1 MLTLIG
7 PCNTICL
14 RLLSKVIF
22 PVFVHFHPC
31 YALITS
37 IRNQIQMFHR
47 AMTPQHQL
55 LRRAS
60 STTRVRVP
68 QDRSSFSSAGQHPI
82 VPFLSP
88 QTSDSSAWWMGPGP
102 VPGEWRSLTRAPG
115 APSVMTAGTWTMPV
129 WCAGSWAVEKP
140 SVPWS
145 LLPLGRDQDPSGW
158 TTCIVEEWSPTCGSA
173 LPGAGGNTTAV
184 MTRMQELSAQV

>member
-1 MLTLIG
+1 MLTLMG

-14 RLLSKVIF
+14 RLFSKVIF

-37 IRNQIQMFHR
+37 IRNQIRMFHR
-47 AMTPQHQL
+47 AMTLKHQL
-55 LRRAS
+55 LRRAP
-60 STTRVRVP
+60 STAWVRVP
-68 QDRSSFSSAGQHPI
+68 QDRRSFSSAGQQPI

-88 QTSDSSAWWMGPGP
+88 QTADSSAWWMEE
-102 VPGEWRSLTRAPG
+102 VPALGEWRSLTRAPG
-115 APSVMTAGTWTMPV
+115 APSVMMAGTWTMPA

-140 SVPWS
+140 SVLWS
-145 LLPLGRDQDPSGW
+145 LLPLGQDQDPSGW

-173 LPGAGGNTTAV
+173 LPGAGGDTTAV

>member
-1 MLTLIG
+1 MLPQCNDSMAEPAGSVASVESTPYCSGEGPTRKKTLLNHWG
-7 PCNTICL
+7 HC
-14 RLLSKVIF
+14 
-22 PVFVHFHPC
+22 
-31 YALITS
+31 
-37 IRNQIQMFHR
+37 
-47 AMTPQHQL
+47 
-55 LRRAS
+55 
-60 STTRVRVP
+60 
-68 QDRSSFSSAGQHPI
+68 PI

-88 QTSDSSAWWMGPGP
+88 QTADSSAWWMGPGP
-102 VPGEWRSLTRAPG
+102 APGEWRSLTRAPG

-173 LPGAGGNTTAV
+173 LPGAGGGANAV